1 VSKTKVKS
9 YVKKDGTK
17 VRAHSKKNGWAVY
30 SSNRRTPILVDGRLS
45 KNQAIKKALS
55 IKKRGSNQV
64 NLVRRLTESEQRLAD
79 RKVWVRGHNI
89 DKDRKKLRGVGPK
102 PIGFNHNLN
111 LILFAKPFR
120 GLKKEQLEKL
130 VKAGK
135 NWAKRNR
142 LGQTRYPELAVH
154 DTLHS
159 IGEKLNT
166 KYTFAPLTPR
176 LIKSRLKGTQEI
188 INPYGVNQELT
199 LLRDLSS
206 RLTRKRNMKA
216 ESYVAGL
223 EGSKAIDKNL
233 DFDLTVSRPPNRK
246 ELEAY
251 WLGRR
256 ARKKQLPKEYKILQR
271 QQKEYDTTLSQV
283 VKVTKPDLEV
293 KPLGSLNQVKSHPR
307 KTSNGRVVRVR
318 AFKKRNRDKTK
329 TDLDFDFDLN
339 DFL

>member
-1 VSKTKVKS
+1 MSKTKVKS

-17 VRAHSKKNGWAVY
+17 VRAYSKKNGWAIY
-30 SSNRRTPILVDGRLS
+30 PNDRRTPILVDGNLR
-45 KNQAIKKALS
+45 KDQAIKKALS
-55 IKKRGSNQV
+55 IKKRGSDQV
-64 NLVRRLTESEQRLAD
+64 DLVRRLTDREQRLAD
-79 RKVWVRGHNI
+79 KGKWVRGHNI
-89 DKDRKKLRGVGPK
+89 DKARKKLRGVGPK

-120 GLKKEQLEKL
+120 GLKKEQLKKL
-130 VKAGK
+130 VKAGN

-142 LGQTRYPELAVH
+142 LGQSRYPELVVH

-188 INPYGVNQELT
+188 INPYGVKQELA
-199 LLRDLSS
+199 LLGSLSS
-206 RLTRKRNMKA
+206 RLTKKRNMKA
-216 ESYVAGL
+216 ESYIAGL
-223 EGSKAIDKNL
+223 EGSKSIDKNL
-233 DFDLTVSRPPNRK
+233 DFDLTVNRPPNRK

-256 ARKKQLPKEYKILQR
+256 IRKKQLPKEYKILQR
-271 QQKEYDTTLSQV
+271 QQALDDPTLSQV
-283 VKVTKPDLEV
+283 VESTKPDLKV
-293 KPLGSLNQVKSHPR
+293 KPLGSLNQVKSHSR
-307 KTSNGRVVRVR
+307 KTSSGKVVRVR
-318 AFKKRNRDKTK
+318 AFKKRDRNKTK

>member
-1 VSKTKVKS
+1 MTTKKVKS
-9 YVKKDGTK
+9 YRKKDGTIVK
-17 VRAHSKKNGWAVY
+17 SYKRNRWAVY
-30 SSNRRTPILVDGRLS
+30 SSDRRTPILVDGNLR
-45 KNQAIKKALS
+45 KDQAIKKALS

-64 NLVRRLTESEQRLAD
+64 DLVRRLTDKENLVAD
-79 RKVWVRGHNI
+79 KGKWVKGHNI

-102 PIGFNHNLN
+102 PIGFRQKSN

-142 LGQTRYPELAVH
+142 LGQSKYPELVVH
-154 DTLHS
+154 DALHS

-176 LIKSRLKGTQEI
+176 LIKNHLKGTQEI
-188 INPYGVNQELT
+188 INPYGVKQELD
-199 LLRDLSS
+199 LLGSLSS
-206 RLTRKRNMKA
+206 RLTKKRNLKA
-216 ESYVAGL
+216 ESYIAGL
-223 EGSKAIDKNL
+223 EGSKAIDRNL
-233 DFDLTVSRPPNRK
+233 DFDLTVNRPPNRK

-271 QQKEYDTTLSQV
+271 QQKKYDTTLSQV
-283 VKVTKPDLEV
+283 VEVTKPDLDV

-307 KTSNGRVVRVR
+307 KTSNGKVVRVR
-318 AFKKRNRDKTK
+318 AFKKRDRNKTK
-329 TDLDFDFDLN
+329 TDLGFDFDLN